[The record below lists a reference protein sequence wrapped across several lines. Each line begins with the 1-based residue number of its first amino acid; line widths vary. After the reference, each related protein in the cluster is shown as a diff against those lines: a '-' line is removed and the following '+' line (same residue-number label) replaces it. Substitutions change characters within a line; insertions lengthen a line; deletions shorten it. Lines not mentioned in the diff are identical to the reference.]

1 MALVNLPF
9 ILTVLLTFVLG
20 TIFNGILYGNSFRLL
35 MMPEK
40 KKKDSF
46 IITVLKFKREV
57 KNNQR
62 F

>member
-40 KKKDSF
+40 KKDSF